1 MNKMQKISL
10 DHVAGLLKQKSEYVL
25 ITVRDDIPE
34 FYSVNDKKTL
44 ISLLKETVQPYRGYC
59 ATEFRCVERDENYV
73 MYDITCEQR
82 QTNMFIYG
90 SDFSGIEEEIQKFL
104 EV

>member
-1 MNKMQKISL
+1 MQKISL

-25 ITVRDDIPE
+25 ITVQDDVSE

-59 ATEFRCVERDENYV
+59 ATEFHCVENAENYV
-73 MYDITCEQR
+73 MWVTCEQR
-82 QTNMFIYG
+82 QTNVFVYG
-90 SDFSGIEEEIQKFL
+90 SDFSGIKEEIQKYL